1 LIRRTRI
8 LLCILFLTLA
18 ATCGAIFWLPQ
29 VEAQEDFFLSV
40 SPNLVAVN
48 QGGSVQCV
56 VRVESLDGFN
66 EEVSLSISYLS
77 LPSGFGAS
85 ISPSPIIPP
94 PDGSAYSVVTINVGL
109 TVTAGPQS
117 LLIYGSGGGIT
128 RSTVLNVQVRV
139 AGTASYAI
147 SVSPSYR
154 TITAGDAMTFAVT
167 VSSTNGFDDSVDL
180 FLEEL
185 PYEADAYFNPDTVDI
200 APSTP
205 DTSTLLI
212 STDTDLAEG
221 VYYWAI
227 FGVPVSYYYYVTNTS
242 IITVSVTE
250 APDFG
255 LSISPS
261 TRTISPGDTAEY
273 MVSLMRTGGFASS
286 VALSIS
292 GLPDE
297 ADGFFDPESIRGS
310 ETSELTIDT
319 TSDIG
324 AGNYTFTV
332 TGTGGG
338 KTRTKTAKLAVSVV
352 SDFALDVTPQSQ
364 TASLGQSVIY
374 VVTVTSQNNFNSP
387 VVLSLSGYPAGLTP
401 TFNPASVTPPKNGAQ
416 TSVLMITVASGTV
429 QGSYALNV
437 MGAGGGLTHSKQ
449 IVLTVGVGADFSISA
464 EPSTLSVTV
473 GSGGTSTIRVAS
485 MNNFNSQVSLALSS
499 VPSGISASLNPLL
512 VIPQANGFAI
522 SILTVNVPA
531 GAAGGTYTLLV
542 TGTSGS
548 LSRAATVTLNVISGC
563 LVATATYGSELSPE
577 VQFLREFRDRGVLTT
592 FAGSQF
598 MIVFNQF
605 YYSFSPSVA
614 QSIAENEILGAVTKL
629 LLYPLIGI
637 LHLAAMTYDAFP
649 FSFEIGVV
657 AAGLVASGLI
667 GMVYFS
673 PIALCSLTMLK
684 RSRGLTLKNNHF
696 KVIAI
701 IWAGS
706 LALIVAS
713 DVFKSATLMMASTSA
728 FVLLTAVSSAF
739 TTSRALL
746 NTCCNRRCFKKN
758 WKIIHRTPHDAKRSN
773 I

>member
-1 LIRRTRI
+1 VIRRTRI

-18 ATCGAIFWLPQ
+18 ATCGAIFSLPQ

-56 VRVESLDGFN
+56 ARVESLDGFN

-94 PDGSAYSVVTINVGL
+94 PDGSAYSVVTINVGS
-109 TVTAGPQS
+109 TVAAGPYS
-117 LLIYGSGGGIT
+117 LLIYGTGGGMT
-128 RSTVLNVQVRV
+128 RSTVLDVRV
-139 AGTASYAI
+139 RAAGTASYKI

-154 TITAGDAMTFAVT
+154 TITAGDAMTFTVT
-167 VSSTNGFDDSVDL
+167 VTSTNGFADEIDL

-185 PYEADAYFNPDTVDI
+185 PYEADAYFNPDTVDLTSS
-200 APSTP
+200 PS

-212 STDTDLAEG
+212 STDVDLAEG

-227 FGVPVSYYYYVTNTS
+227 FGVPVSYYYVTNTS
-242 IITVSVTE
+242 IITVSATE
-250 APDFG
+250 APDFE

-261 TRTISPGDTAEY
+261 TKTISPGDSAEY
-273 MVSLMRTGGFASS
+273 TVSLIRTGGFASS

-310 ETSELTIDT
+310 ETSELSIDT

-338 KTRTKTAKLAVSVV
+338 KSRTKTAKLAVSVV

-374 VVTVTSQNNFNSP
+374 VVTVTSHNNFNSP
-387 VVLSLSGYPAGLTP
+387 VVLSLSGYPTGLTWS
-401 TFNPASVTPPKNGAQ
+401 FNPASVTPPKNGAQ
-416 TSVLMITVASGTV
+416 TSVLMLVVASSVV
-429 QGSYALNV
+429 QGSYTLNV

-473 GSGGTSTIRVAS
+473 GSGGTSTIRVTS
-485 MNNFNSQVSLALSS
+485 INNFNSQVSLALSS
-499 VPSGISASLNPLL
+499 VPSGISASLNPVL

-548 LSRAATVTLNVISGC
+548 LSRAATVTLNVRSGC
-563 LVATATYGSELSPE
+563 LIATATYGSELSPE
-577 VQFLREFRDRGVLTT
+577 VQFLREFRDRDVLTT

-598 MIVFNQF
+598 MTVFNQF
-605 YYSFSPSVA
+605 YYSYSPSAA
-614 QSIAENEILGAVTKL
+614 QSIGENEILKAVTKL
-629 LLYPLIGI
+629 LLCPLIGI

-649 FSFEIGVV
+649 FSFELGVV
-657 AAGLVASGLI
+657 AAGLVASSLI
-667 GMVYFS
+667 GVIYFS
-673 PIALCSLTMLK
+673 PIVFCSWVTLKKYRRLNLK
-684 RSRGLTLKNNHF
+684 RSHF

-701 IWAGS
+701 IWIVS
-706 LALIVAS
+706 LALIALS
-713 DVFKSATLMMASTSA
+713 EIFTSPTLMMASTAA
-728 FVLLTAVSSAF
+728 FVLLTAVSSAL
-739 TTSRALL
+739 TATRALFRLLTRRGL
-746 NTCCNRRCFKKN
+746 N
-758 WKIIHRTPHDAKRSN
+758 
-773 I
+773 

>member
-1 LIRRTRI
+1 MLA
-8 LLCILFLTLA
+8 LTA
-18 ATCGAIFWLPQ
+18 VSGAISSLPQ
-29 VEAQEDFFLSV
+29 AEAQEDFLMSV

-77 LPSGFGAS
+77 LPSGFGVS
-85 ISPSPIIPP
+85 ISPSPITPP
-94 PDGSAYSVVTINVGL
+94 PDGSAYSVVTINVASSVL
-109 TVTAGPQS
+109 ALPYS

-128 RSTVLNVQVRV
+128 RSTVLDVRV
-139 AGTASYAI
+139 RTAGTASYTI

-154 TITAGDAMTFAVT
+154 TITAGDAMTFTVT
-167 VSSTNGFDDSVDL
+167 VTSTNGFADEVDL

-185 PYEADAYFNPDTVDI
+185 PYEADAYFNPDVVDV
-200 APSTP
+200 PLSGY

-212 STDTDLAEG
+212 STDADLAEG
-221 VYYWAI
+221 VYYWAVY
-227 FGVPVSYYYYVTNTS
+227 GVPVFYYYYVSNTS
-242 IITVSVTE
+242 VIKVSVTE
-250 APDFG
+250 APDFE

-261 TRTISPGDTAEY
+261 TRTISPGDYAEY
-273 MVSLMRTGGFASS
+273 TVSLIRTGGFASS

-297 ADGFFDPESIRGS
+297 SDGFFDPESIRGS

-324 AGNYTFTV
+324 AGDYTFTV

-338 KTRTKTAKLAVSVV
+338 KTRTKTGKLIVSAV
-352 SDFALDVTPQSQ
+352 SDFTLDVTPQSQ
-364 TASLGQSVIY
+364 AASPGQSIIY

-387 VVLSLSGYPAGLTP
+387 VVLSLSGYPTGLTWS
-401 TFNPASVTPPKNGAQ
+401 FNPQSVTTPKNAGQ
-416 TSVLMITVASGTV
+416 TSVLMITLASSLV
-429 QGSYALNV
+429 QGSYTLNV

-449 IVLTVGVGADFSISA
+449 IILVVGVIADFSISA

-473 GSGGTSTIRVAS
+473 GSGGTSTIRITS
-485 MNNFNSQVSLALSS
+485 INSFNSQVSLALSS
-499 VPSGISASLNPLL
+499 VPSGISASLNPVL

-542 TGTSGS
+542 TGTSGG
-548 LSRAATVTLNVISGC
+548 LSRAATVTLNVRSGC
-563 LVATATYGSELSPE
+563 LIATSAYGSELSPE
-577 VQFLREFRDRGVLTT
+577 VQFLRGFRDRDVLAT

-598 MIVFNQF
+598 MAIFNQF

-614 QSIAENEILGAVTKL
+614 QSISENEILRAVMKM

-649 FSFEIGVV
+649 FSNEAGVV
-657 AAGLVASGLI
+657 ASGLVASSLIGLI
-667 GMVYFS
+667 YFS
-673 PIALCSLTMLK
+673 PIAFCSLTML
-684 RSRGLTLKNNHF
+684 RRRRRLALKKSHF

-701 IWAGS
+701 IWLGS
-706 LALIVAS
+706 LALIAFS
-713 DVFKSATLMMASTSA
+713 EIFTSSTLMMASTAA
-728 FVLLTAVSSAF
+728 FVLLTAVFSAL
-739 TTSRALL
+739 TATRALFRL
-746 NTCCNRRCFKKN
+746 LTQTEPQLK
-758 WKIIHRTPHDAKRSN
+758 AAAS
-773 I
+773 